1 MGPRVLK
8 ETTVSE
14 RYVAN
19 IVIGGSLPKIRLP
32 ELLKAVQEAAV
43 SIEWGDAPLNPQ
55 SEQDLLS
62 AIDEGQLWLCD
73 DQTRNG
79 EFPEL
84 ETACRELGL
93 SYTRQSEGYCGY
105 DAEVAD
111 WRPEMEEPLV
121 RVGSNSG
128 NQTYVPAEEVRKA
141 LAHLES
147 NHIGRAREL
156 LRTLCPDIPE
166 LPAFQIT

>member
-1 MGPRVLK
+1 M
-8 ETTVSE
+8 SE
-14 RYVAN
+14 RYAAN

-32 ELLKAVQEAAV
+32 ELLRAVQEAAV

-79 EFPEL
+79 DFPEL

-111 WRPEMEEPLV
+111 WRFGMTEPLV
-121 RVGSNSG
+121 RTGSNAG
-128 NQTYVPAEEVRKA
+128 QQTYVPEEEVRKA
-141 LAHLES
+141 LKHLES
-147 NHIGRAREL
+147 NHIGRARKL
-156 LRTLCPDIPE
+156 LRKLCPDIPD
-166 LPAFQIT
+166 LPPFQII

>member
-1 MGPRVLK
+1 M
-8 ETTVSE
+8 SE
-14 RYVAN
+14 RYAAN
-19 IVIGGSLPKIRLP
+19 IIIGGSLPKLRPP
-32 ELLKAVQEAAV
+32 ELLKAVQETAV
-43 SIEWGDAPLNPQ
+43 SIEWSDAPLNPP
-55 SEQDLLS
+55 SEQDLRS
-62 AIDEGQLWLCD
+62 AIDGGQLWLCD

-84 ETACRELGL
+84 ETACRELSL

-105 DAEVAD
+105 DAEVAE

-128 NQTYVPAEEVRKA
+128 DATFVPTEEVRKA
-141 LAHLES
+141 LTHLES

-156 LRTLCPDIPE
+156 LRTLCPDIPD
-166 LPAFQIT
+166 LPPFTIL